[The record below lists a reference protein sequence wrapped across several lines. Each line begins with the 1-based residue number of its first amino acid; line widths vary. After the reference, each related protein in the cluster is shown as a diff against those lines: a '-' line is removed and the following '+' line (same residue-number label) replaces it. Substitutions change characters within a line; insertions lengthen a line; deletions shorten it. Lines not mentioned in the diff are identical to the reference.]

1 MIKSIENLIDLFK
14 IFPGVGEKSA
24 KRMAYFLL
32 NGDNERIDRFITAF
46 SKIKSIGKCPICG
59 MYIDETEKCKFC
71 DSPVREHS
79 RICVVEDFFA
89 LDAIESASIY
99 NGLYHILGGH
109 ISPAEGI
116 FVKDLNID
124 SLLSRITDSIEEIII
139 ATNPTLEGDAT
150 ANYII
155 ELLKKYP
162 HLKITK
168 LATGLPSGGELS
180 ILSPTTIK
188 SSFRN
193 RLPE

>member
-1 MIKSIENLIDLFK
+1 MIRSIENLVDLFK
-14 IFPGVGEKSA
+14 IFPGIGEKSA

-32 NGDNERIDRFITAF
+32 NGDNERIDRFISAF
-46 SKIKSIGKCPICG
+46 SHIKNIEKCKICG
-59 MYIDETEKCKFC
+59 MYIEENKKCKFC
-71 DSPVREHS
+71 DSQVRDHT
-79 RICVVEDFFA
+79 RICIVEDFFA

-116 FVKDLNID
+116 FVKDLNIN
-124 SLLSRITDSIEEIII
+124 SLLSRITKNIEEIII

-150 ANYII
+150 ANYIV
-155 ELLKKYP
+155 ELLKKYD
-162 HLKITK
+162 HLKITR
-168 LATGLPSGGELS
+168 LATGLPSGGEIS

-193 RLPE
+193 RMAE